1 MKWLINRRGGSN
13 RLWSLALTLV
23 LSVVSASVSAAGDRI
38 VALTA
43 NWAHTVAEIGA
54 LDELVGVTRYAIYPA
69 QIPKRVAAG
78 TLPVVGGYVDIN
90 LEKVQALSPTLV
102 LTATDLQK
110 PLASQLRQAGYQVVH
125 MESAS
130 LGQVYEA
137 IAELGAALDRMGE
150 ARALNQQIQTSL
162 ARLSAMVPTAQRPRV
177 YYELNYYYKCA
188 PGQDSYI
195 TDLIRL
201 AGGQPLFGDR
211 AGAAPAVS
219 WPEVVSADP
228 EVILIPDWPGAG
240 GPHFSGPETGNGT
253 TTVAEVSQ
261 RENASKVSAI
271 TQHSVRF
278 IDSAV
283 TKQPGPLLPLALQ
296 AFIEQ
301 IHGIEL
307 PTEVPPSKSSVNS
320 VTEQKTL

>member
-1 MKWLINRRGGSN
+1 MS
-13 RLWSLALTLV
+13 LTLLLWV
-23 LSVVSASVSAAGDRI
+23 MSASVAAADDRI

-43 NWAHTVAEIGA
+43 NWAHTVAELGA
-54 LDELVGVTRYAIYPA
+54 IDELVGVTRYAIYPA
-69 QIPKRVAAG
+69 AIPERVASGA
-78 TLPVVGGYVDIN
+78 LPVVGGYVDIN
-90 LEKVQALSPTLV
+90 LEKVLALSPTLV
-102 LTATDLQK
+102 LTATDLQR
-110 PLASQLRQAGYQVVH
+110 PLASQLRQAGYVVIH

-130 LGQVYEA
+130 LEQIYEA
-137 IAELGAALDRMGE
+137 ITELGVVLDRTGE
-150 ARALNQQIQTSL
+150 ASALNQQIQASL
-162 ARLSAMVPTAQRPRV
+162 ARLSAMVPKAEPPRV

-211 AGAAPAVS
+211 PGAAPAVS

-228 EVILIPDWPGAG
+228 EVILIPDWSGAG
-240 GPHFSGPETGNGT
+240 GPHFSGPEAGNGT

-283 TKQPGPLLPLALQ
+283 TKQPGPMLPLALQ

-307 PTEVPPSKSSVNS
+307 PAEVPESKSSVNS